1 VLELLKLI
9 TDFFVLR
16 DSAQKGMVSWRV
28 VLFGF
33 GFAIFLFATGV
44 PAANYYDK
52 HPEASTMFYVVIG
65 IDVLAFVL
73 FMIFGTRW
81 YLRGMARYRASL
93 AASEAKGQAVDAR

>member
-9 TDFFVLR
+9 TDLFVMR
-16 DSAQKGMVSWRV
+16 DSAQKGMLSWRG

-44 PAANYYDK
+44 PAANYYDR
-52 HPEASTMFYVVIG
+52 HAEARTLFLFVVG
-65 IDVLAFVL
+65 IDALAFIL

-81 YLRGMARYRASL
+81 YLRGMARYRAEQ
-93 AASEAKGQAVDAR
+93 AAKGEAADAS